1 MYRGITLGY
10 GSPRTLSEA
19 NCRNCLGDIREF
31 KPTLLVGVPAVWET
45 VKKGVIANVDRGGSI
60 TKAAFWS
67 AFNAKRYE
75 SRIEFVETMLT
86 P

>member
-1 MYRGITLGY
+1 
-10 GSPRTLSEA
+10 
-19 NCRNCLGDIREF
+19 LGDIREF